1 MRIKVIMSTMAR
13 SGSPDILEE
22 RRKAYQAMAR
32 PDTEIGVARVE
43 KGSVSIENEYDKSIA
58 VPHILQKVKEAEE
71 EGYDAVFITCFGDPG
86 IAAARELVNIPVIG
100 TFQANAMMAS
110 LVSEKFSVVTV
121 LDDVIPALDNLIRI
135 QSLKGRLASI
145 RSVNIPVL
153 ELHEDPD
160 GALNK
165 LTDESIK
172 AVKEDGAQSIL
183 LGCGGFTGMAE
194 ELQNRLKNK
203 GLIIPVLDPGKTAL
217 KVTEA
222 AADLK
227 LYNSKSAYPSPR
239 DKERRF

>member
-1 MRIKVIMSTMAR
+1 
-13 SGSPDILEE
+13 
-22 RRKAYQAMAR
+22 
-32 PDTEIGVARVE
+32 
-43 KGSVSIENEYDKSIA
+43 
-58 VPHILQKVKEAEE
+58 
-71 EGYDAVFITCFGDPG
+71 
-86 IAAARELVNIPVIG
+86 
-100 TFQANAMMAS
+100 MMAS

-145 RSVNIPVL
+145 RSVDIPVL
-153 ELHEDPD
+153 ELHDDPE

-172 AVKEDGAQSIL
+172 AVEEDGAQSIL

-194 ELQNRLKNK
+194 ELQNRLKKK